1 MEVNIMAILKP
12 KDVADRLGIT
22 TRTLQTWDRKGI
34 LKAKRSPTNRRFYTE
49 DQINQYLNK
58 DSLSSHKKQ
67 VAYARVSTYGQK
79 DDLKDQLSYIRQY
92 ANARGIILD
101 EEISD
106 IGSGLNYKR
115 QKWNNL
121 LDEVM
126 NNKIDKIYITYKDRF
141 IRLGYDWFESLC
153 KKHGTEIIVLSNI
166 DTSPDK
172 ELVDDMISIIHVFS
186 SRLYGLRKYKKK
198 IRDEYLND
206 DQDSSSKAKS

>member
-1 MEVNIMAILKP
+1 MTILKP

-58 DSLSSHKKQ
+58 DSVSPHKKQ

-79 DDLKDQLSYIRQY
+79 ENLKDQLSYIRQY
-92 ANARGIILD
+92 ADAHGVILD

-115 QKWNNL
+115 KKWNKL

-126 NNKIDKIYITYKDRF
+126 NNEIDKIYITYKDRF
-141 IRLGYDWFESLC
+141 VRFGYDWFEDLC
-153 KKHGTEIIVLSNI
+153 KKHETELVVLNNI

-172 ELVDDMISIIHVFS
+172 ELVDDLISIIHVFS
-186 SRLYGLRKYKKK
+186 CRLYGLRKYKQK
-198 IRDEYLND
+198 IRGEYSDD
-206 DQDSSSKAKS
+206 DQNTSS

>member
-1 MEVNIMAILKP
+1 MEVNIMAVLKP
-12 KDVADRLGIT
+12 KDVAGRLGIT

-58 DSLSSHKKQ
+58 DSLISNKKQ

-92 ANARGIILD
+92 ANAQGIILD

-115 QKWNNL
+115 PKWNNL
-121 LDEVM
+121 LDDVM
-126 NNKIDKIYITYKDRF
+126 NNKIDKIILLIKIDLF
-141 IRLGYDWFESLC
+141 
-153 KKHGTEIIVLSNI
+153 VLA
-166 DTSPDK
+166 
-172 ELVDDMISIIHVFS
+172 MI
-186 SRLYGLRKYKKK
+186 G
-198 IRDEYLND
+198 
-206 DQDSSSKAKS
+206 SKAYVKSMELK

>member
-1 MEVNIMAILKP
+1 MSKN
-12 KDVADRLGIT
+12 
-22 TRTLQTWDRKGI
+22 
-34 LKAKRSPTNRRFYTE
+34 
-49 DQINQYLNK
+49 
-58 DSLSSHKKQ
+58 SLSSNKKQ

-92 ANARGIILD
+92 ANAQGIVLD

-141 IRLGYDWFESLC
+141 IRFGYDWFENLC
-153 KKHGTEIIVLSNI
+153 KKHGTEIIVLNNI

-172 ELVDDMISIIHVFS
+172 ELVDDLISIIHVFS
-186 SRLYGLRKYKKK
+186 CRLYGLRKYKKK
-198 IRDEYLND
+198 IRGEYLND
-206 DQDSSSKAKS
+206 DQDTSS

>member
-1 MEVNIMAILKP
+1 MEVNIMAVLKP

-34 LKAKRSPTNRRFYTE
+34 FKAKRSPTNRRFYTE
-49 DQINQYLNK
+49 DQINQYLSQN
-58 DSLSSHKKQ
+58 SLSSNKKQ
-67 VAYARVSTYGQK
+67 VAYARVSTSGQK

-92 ANARGIILD
+92 ANAQGIVLD

-141 IRLGYDWFESLC
+141 IRFGYDWFENLC
-153 KKHGTEIIVLSNI
+153 KKHGTEIIVLNNI

-172 ELVDDMISIIHVFS
+172 ELVDDLISIIHVFS
-186 SRLYGLRKYKKK
+186 CRLYGLRKYKKK
-198 IRDEYLND
+198 IRGDYLND
-206 DQDSSSKAKS
+206 DQDTSS

>member
-1 MEVNIMAILKP
+1 MAILKP